1 MQYEKLLEKLN
12 AIPNGRF
19 VRVLFGSEPTLR
31 ASAKTLGWKVVKM
44 TVSTFQKGVSLK
56 NVKRYQEQEAARTEP
71 KKAYKQWKEWVIPN
85 LIQRNLSSD
94 EKYYLHLVTL
104 PKNSNPKSYYRVTS
118 PDGKTQTMSREQV
131 MALDIVQPSQ
141 WAKKESPCLSVNIEH
156 VMDIY

>member
-71 KKAYKQWKEWVIPN
+71 KKVYTQWKEWVIPN
-85 LIQRNLSSD
+85 LIQRNLTSG
-94 EKYYLHLVTL
+94 KHYLHLVTL

-118 PDGKTQTMSREQV
+118 PDGETQTMSREQV